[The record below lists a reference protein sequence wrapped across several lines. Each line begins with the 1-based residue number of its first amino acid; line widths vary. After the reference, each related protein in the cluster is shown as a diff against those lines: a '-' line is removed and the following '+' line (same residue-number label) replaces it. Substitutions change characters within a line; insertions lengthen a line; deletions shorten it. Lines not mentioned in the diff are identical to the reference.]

1 MSKMINSTI
10 HMQGMLDSHNA
21 NHPNE
26 SQSARLREAFETI
39 LSDSNLNFVSF
50 NLSIYYRER
59 QFVNNCTN

>member
-1 MSKMINSTI
+1 MSNSSI
-10 HMQGMLDSHNA
+10 HIRGMLDLHNA
-21 NHPNE
+21 NDPNE